1 VVRAPQ
7 NTHGHGQGAV
17 NTPQNTHG
25 HSSTSGSSNTVTRP
39 AASNEQ
45 TQGNVHGHN

>member
-7 NTHGHGQGAV
+7 NTHGHGAV

-25 HSSTSGSSNTVTRP
+25 HSNTSVSASSVTRP

-45 TQGNVHGHN
+45 TQGTVHGHN